1 MATQKKSKIVW
12 PARLV
17 ARRVVWY
24 APMNIAKIGSSFQQF
39 WDYQPGMALLFVLG
53 VGLFFYI
60 VVDTWRLKHS
70 HRRTH

>member
-1 MATQKKSKIVW
+1 MSTAE
-12 PARLV
+12 
-17 ARRVVWY
+17 
-24 APMNIAKIGSSFQQF
+24 IGSSFQLF
-39 WDYQPGMALLFVLG
+39 WDNQPGMVLLFVLG